1 MLRNRCW
8 KQERRRLEDDAQ
20 AMLRGMI
27 GKDTSRFAQ
36 QRSEAIWKDAN
47 QFYQEFH
54 PGDSIDA
61 GTVSKIIS
69 GLEERLKDS
78 LDGDFLPK
86 VSFATISLES
96 RDASS
101 HVQLGARQNSLDCNR
116 TIPREVITDSYF
128 FRGYRVPLADVLAAM
143 NVAEDC
149 LATNWPV
156 SAARVVAESQL
167 AAIEKIG
174 ADSAGKTAAVSL

>member
-1 MLRNRCW
+1 
-8 KQERRRLEDDAQ
+8 
-20 AMLRGMI
+20 MI

-36 QRSEAIWKDAN
+36 ERREAIWKDAN

-69 GLEERLKDS
+69 GLEERLKDA

-101 HVQLGARQNSLDCNR
+101 HVSSWVHARTLLTAIAR
-116 TIPREVITDSYF
+116 YPRGVITDSYF
-128 FRGYRVPLADVLAAM
+128 FRGYRVPLADMLAAM

-156 SAARVVAESQL
+156 LFLPLTLSLRVKSRQS
-167 AAIEKIG
+167 KKSKPTPG
-174 ADSAGKTAAVSL
+174 